1 MVHNLD
7 VQDLKELISS
17 TVKEQFKENAENF
30 KNEHNETLLTRE
42 ETYRLLKIDSTTLWY
57 WTRDG
62 KLKCYAIGNRRYY
75 KKSEVLECLTLLRP
89 VGNPCNVL

>member
-1 MVHNLD
+1 MADAIMVHNLD
-7 VQDLKELISS
+7 VQQLKEIINT
-17 TVKEQFKENAENF
+17 TVKNQLSDVFEALKRE
-30 KNEHNETLLTRE
+30 KNETLLTRE

-75 KKSEVLECLTLLRP
+75 KKSEVLECLTLLKTT
-89 VGNPCNVL
+89 

>member
-7 VQDLKELISS
+7 VHQLKEIIISTLKDQLNDVFKS
-17 TVKEQFKENAENF
+17 LKREQD
-30 KNEHNETLLTRE
+30 ETLLTRE

-62 KLKCYAIGNRRYY
+62 KLKSYAIGSKRYY
-75 KKSEVLECLTLLRP
+75 KKSEVLESLILVNR
-89 VGNPCNVL
+89 

>member
-1 MVHNLD
+1 MGEAIIVHNLD
-7 VQDLKELISS
+7 VQQLKEIINT
-17 TVKEQFKENAENF
+17 TVKNQLNDVFEALKRE
-30 KNEHNETLLTRE
+30 KNETLLTRE

-75 KKSEVLECLTLLRP
+75 KKSEVLECLTLLKK
-89 VGNPCNVL
+89 

>member
-1 MVHNLD
+1 MTDSIIVHNLD
-7 VQDLKELISS
+7 VQQLKEIINT
-17 TVKEQFKENAENF
+17 TVKKQLSDVFEALKRE
-30 KNEHNETLLTRE
+30 KNETLLTRE

-75 KKSEVLECLTLLRP
+75 KKSEVLECLTLLKK
-89 VGNPCNVL
+89 

>member
-1 MVHNLD
+1 MTDSIIVHNLD
-7 VQDLKELISS
+7 VQQLKEIINT
-17 TVKEQFKENAENF
+17 TVKNQLNDVFEALKRE
-30 KNEHNETLLTRE
+30 KNETLLTRE

-75 KKSEVLECLTLLRP
+75 KKSEVLECLTLLKTT
-89 VGNPCNVL
+89 

>member
-1 MVHNLD
+1 MGNSVLVHNLD
-7 VQDLKELISS
+7 VLQLKEIINT
-17 TVKEQFKENAENF
+17 TVKNQLNDVFEALKRE
-30 KNEHNETLLTRE
+30 KNETLLTRE

-75 KKSEVLECLTLLRP
+75 KKSEVLECLTLLKK
-89 VGNPCNVL
+89 

>member
-1 MVHNLD
+1 MANAIMVHNLD
-7 VQDLKELISS
+7 VQQLKEIINT
-17 TVKEQFKENAENF
+17 TVKNQLSDVFEALKRE
-30 KNEHNETLLTRE
+30 KNETLLTRE

-75 KKSEVLECLTLLRP
+75 KKSEVLECLTLLKTT
-89 VGNPCNVL
+89 

>member
-1 MVHNLD
+1 MTDSIIVHNLD
-7 VQDLKELISS
+7 VQQLKEIINT
-17 TVKEQFKENAENF
+17 TVKNQLNDVFEALKRE
-30 KNEHNETLLTRE
+30 KNETLLTRE

-75 KKSEVLECLTLLRP
+75 KKSEVLECLNLLKTT
-89 VGNPCNVL
+89 

>member
-1 MVHNLD
+1 MTDSIIVHNLD
-7 VQDLKELISS
+7 VQQLKEIINT
-17 TVKEQFKENAENF
+17 TVKKQLSDVFEALKRE
-30 KNEHNETLLTRE
+30 KNETLLTRE

-75 KKSEVLECLTLLRP
+75 CTSS
-89 VGNPCNVL
+89 N

>member
-1 MVHNLD
+1 MENSIMVHNLD

-62 KLKCYAIGNRRYY
+62 KLKSYAIGSKRYY
-75 KKSEVLECLTLLRP
+75 KKSEVLESLILVNR
-89 VGNPCNVL
+89 